1 MVAKDKSTKSAP
13 ASSLDPMG
21 FAKLGGRQAENFM
34 EVQKE
39 LQALIEQAN
48 RDWLARAE
56 KERALASELAASLAG
71 AKSLPD
77 VAKEYQAWMTRR
89 MELMAEDSQK
99 FFADSQKF
107 MNSAVRL
114 MSKGWQNGGGS
125 T

>member
-1 MVAKDKSTKSAP
+1 MTAKDKSTKSSP
-13 ASSLDPMG
+13 ASSIDPMG
-21 FAKLGGRQAENFM
+21 FTKLGSRQAENFM

-56 KERALASELAASLAG
+56 KERALATELATKLTG

>member
-1 MVAKDKSTKSAP
+1 VTAKEKSTKSAP
-13 ASSLDPMG
+13 ASYLDTNAFTMG
-21 FAKLGGRQAENFM
+21 GSQAKNFM
-34 EVQKE
+34 EIQKE
-39 LQALIEQAN
+39 LQALIVQAN
-48 RDWLARAE
+48 QDWLARAE
-56 KERALASELAASLAG
+56 KERALASELAARLTG

-77 VAKEYQAWMTRR
+77 VAKEYQEWMTRR

-114 MSKGWQNGGGS
+114 MSRGWPNGGGS